1 MRLLLLS
8 LVFLLTACA
17 NPTRQD
23 FKTWQVA
30 GEDPQQFLS
39 LPLVS
44 GQVVVIGSGGIMD
57 MGITLIPESYPPYLH
72 AGILVIDDGSPYV
85 YDITGAAGFNLT
97 GLPPTDV
104 IKGKVQR
111 IPFGRFVRR
120 YHHVAIYEPTGLD
133 KERIADYART
143 QLREEAPFDP
153 YFNYAEHKKLYCTEF
168 IALALEA
175 GGAEHFELPPNR
187 PNRSVSV
194 VLDWL
199 KIPDQG
205 LLMPSDLVV
214 ASKRVALLSTRH
226 TLSEIYLLNA
236 LKEELHRRF
245 TCDQRLGNLFYW
257 NGFKVRLRKPV
268 DRFMDAGLLLFPLD
282 SEVDEREARLAVR
295 ELADEMY
302 GELPETAALSRCDN
316 IKQENVLAG
325 Q

>member
-1 MRLLLLS
+1 MRLLSLF
-8 LVFLLTACA
+8 LVFLLAACA

-30 GEDPQQFLS
+30 GEDPQQFLN

-72 AGILVIDDGSPYV
+72 ACILVIDDGSPYV
-85 YDITGAAGFNLT
+85 YDITGVAGFNLT

-143 QLREEAPFDP
+143 QFREEAPFDP

-168 IALALEA
+168 IVLALEA

-268 DRFMDAGLLLFPLD
+268 DRFMDAGLALFPLD

-302 GELPETAALSRCDN
+302 GVLPETAALSRCDN
-316 IKQENVLAG
+316 IKQESVLAG
-325 Q
+325 P